1 VDRYTAT
8 SDVESMMPQMQA
20 LSSEWLQKRFLSS
33 EDALVTTRLRL
44 MMQRHKLLLHGYFY
58 LH

>member
-8 SDVESMMPQMQA
+8 SDVESMMPQTQA
-20 LSSEWLQKRFLSS
+20 LSSEWLQKRVLSS
-33 EDALVTTRLRL
+33 EDALVTTRLHL